1 MFSLLQA
8 WLIPHL
14 IANNLASVLVTNII
28 WWTVLV
34 IGWLAKC
41 MCDMDVAMSFLILAS
56 VTTMAVDREENDFK
70 TRSSSCWKQ
79 IVSFFSFLLN
89 KLKEKQSGKLSMI
102 LEPGRNSGCRGEN
115 KGKILYTLLFEST
128 RWPLTRDL
136 WQLVRLLSEAGCWW
150 MGKLERLSINVQT
163 R

>member
-14 IANNLASVLVTNII
+14 IANNLASVLVMNVA

-41 MCDMDVAMSFLILAS
+41 TCDMDVAMLFLMLTS
-56 VTTMAVDREENDFK
+56 MTTMAVDREEDNSK

-79 IVSFFSFLLN
+79 IVSFFLD

-102 LEPGRNSGCRGEN
+102 LEPEKNSRCRGEN
-115 KGKILYTLLFEST
+115 EGKILYTLLFE
-128 RWPLTRDL
+128 LTR
-136 WQLVRLLSEAGCWW
+136 
-150 MGKLERLSINVQT
+150 
-163 R
+163 